1 MEREIYMDLMRR
13 LLQDEVGQGVIEYV
27 VIAAM
32 ISIVAIGLVGAVG
45 TKLEAAWNKVLS
57 PGMDGL

>member
-1 MEREIYMDLMRR
+1 MDLMRR